1 MGVLR
6 SNLARLCEE
15 NDYVD
20 LALRISSDR
29 DYKFSLALKLDRL
42 QDAMQYA
49 AETPAG
55 RHRKSKYRLLTYKAL
70 LNADLDLA
78 VDCANRSSDFSTLNI
93 VHTLLGDKEKLEEA
107 MGLAKSEG
115 MMNHAFDIAFKIGSL
130 DECLEILLSSK
141 RGCEATMFAANY
153 LPERVQEAFEKWKSF
168 LWDEKLHN
176 EADRLVCPTSD
187 LLKASLTPNVPADKI
202 KMCSQIP
209 AQHWHKIQ
217 SIALSSTYDEKTA
230 SLFKDV
236 KRAEPVVEQPVVEE
250 PVVEEPV
257 VEDSPPQEQEPS
269 VQQVQS
275 GEEEEGEEQVKE
287 AAVVCDHP
295 DQTEKKRESTSTV
308 SS

>member
-1 MGVLR
+1 MG
-6 SNLARLCEE
+6 
-15 NDYVD
+15 
-20 LALRISSDR
+20 
-29 DYKFSLALKLDRL
+29 
-42 QDAMQYA
+42 
-49 AETPAG
+49 
-55 RHRKSKYRLLTYKAL
+55 
-70 LNADLDLA
+70 
-78 VDCANRSSDFSTLNI
+78 
-93 VHTLLGDKEKLEEA
+93 
-107 MGLAKSEG
+107 G

-236 KRAEPVVEQPVVEE
+236 KRAEPVVEE
-250 PVVEEPV
+250 PVVA
-257 VEDSPPQEQEPS
+257 DSPPQEQEPS

-275 GEEEEGEEQVKE
+275 GEEEEEEEQVKE

-295 DQTEKKRESTSTV
+295 DQTEKKEKVPPQSAQTVEETPIDTTQETSPAVEEQQPAETQNAGAGSSGEKSEAGREGTSEFNTEDLEDI
-308 SS
+308 SDLDDIALDAPISDEEL